1 MAIIGKILDIDYS
14 DIQTHNPTKVG
25 FMKDSSIWESGAYQF
40 TINNEHNRPSP
51 NDAKLK
57 TTLYRLVE
65 AFFEANQ
72 DILLYICETG
82 DDKQRFRNRLFVRW
96 FNNYSRRDEFVLKT
110 AEVLDESVVNFAAM
124 IVQRSHPR
132 LNVILNDFDETIALL
147 QK

>member
-1 MAIIGKILDIDYS
+1 MNDTVRIKKSKEEIISAFRLMIAKKKAWEQDAQEDFKRIRQERL
-14 DIQTHNPTKVG
+14 
-25 FMKDSSIWESGAYQF
+25 SISVWRW
-40 TINNEHNRPSP
+40 I
-51 NDAKLK
+51 
-57 TTLYRLVE
+57 VE
-65 AFFEANQ
+65 AFFEANP

-124 IVQRSHPR
+124 IVQRSNPR
-132 LNVILNDFDETIALL
+132 LNGILNDFDETIALL